1 MEMTG
6 VLLLF
11 VNVYI
16 NIKIILLLYMSVY
29 IDYFLKIFAYGP
41 FFLIIISWF
50 LLWNKNTLFFYYT
63 VGLFLDTILNLVLK
77 GLFKQSRPLEDPQK
91 FNLAITHGKRF
102 LFKDGMPYD
111 IFGMPSGHSQSVLFS
126 TVFMYFALKD
136 KKMIYIYAIISLL
149 TMIQR
154 IYSYN
159 HTLFQTIIG
168 AFIGSIVGYLMFFL
182 SGQKLTG
189 IITEKLDDFGP
200 I

>member
-1 MEMTG
+1 MIG
-6 VLLLF
+6 VLPLF

-16 NIKIILLLYMSVY
+16 NIKICLLLYMSIY
-29 IDYFLKIFAYGP
+29 GDYFLKIFAYGP
-41 FFLIIISWF
+41 FFLIILSWF

-63 VGLFLDTILNLVLK
+63 IGLFLDTILNLVLK
-77 GLFKQSRPLEDPQK
+77 GLFKHPRPSADPQK

-136 KKMIYIYAIISLL
+136 KKIIYIYLIISLL
-149 TMIQR
+149 TIIQR

-159 HTLFQTIIG
+159 HTLFQTIVG
-168 AFIGSIVGYLMFFL
+168 AFIGSLVGYLMFFL

>member
-1 MEMTG
+1 MT
-6 VLLLF
+6 
-11 VNVYI
+11 
-16 NIKIILLLYMSVY
+16 VY
-29 IDYFLKIFAYGP
+29 IDYFLNIFSYGP
-41 FFLIIISWF
+41 LFLIILSWY

-63 VGLFLDTILNLVLK
+63 VGLFLDTILNLVVK
-77 GLFKQSRPLEDPQK
+77 GLFKQSRPSEDPQK

-126 TVFMYFALKD
+126 TIFMYFALKD
-136 KKMIYIYAIISLL
+136 KKIIYIYLIISLL
-149 TMIQR
+149 TITQR

-159 HTLFQTIIG
+159 HTLFQTIVG
-168 AFIGSIVGYLMFFL
+168 AFIGSLVGYLMFFL

-200 I
+200 V

>member
-1 MEMTG
+1 MIG

-16 NIKIILLLYMSVY
+16 NIKICLLLYMSIY
-29 IDYFLKIFAYGP
+29 ADYFLKIFAYGP
-41 FFLIIISWF
+41 FFLIILSWF

-63 VGLFLDTILNLVLK
+63 IGLFLDTILNLVLK
-77 GLFKQSRPLEDPQK
+77 GLFKHPRPSEDLQK

-111 IFGMPSGHSQSVLFS
+111 IFGMPSSHSQSVLFS
-126 TVFMYFALKD
+126 TIFMYFALKD
-136 KKMIYIYAIISLL
+136 KKIIYIYLIISLL
-149 TMIQR
+149 TIIQR

-159 HTLFQTIIG
+159 HTLFQTIVG
-168 AFIGSIVGYLMFFL
+168 AFIGSLVGYLMFFL

>member
-1 MEMTG
+1 
-6 VLLLF
+6 
-11 VNVYI
+11 
-16 NIKIILLLYMSVY
+16 
-29 IDYFLKIFAYGP
+29 
-41 FFLIIISWF
+41 
-50 LLWNKNTLFFYYT
+50 
-63 VGLFLDTILNLVLK
+63 
-77 GLFKQSRPLEDPQK
+77 
-91 FNLAITHGKRF
+91 
-102 LFKDGMPYD
+102 MPYD

-159 HTLFQTIIG
+159 HTLFQTIVG
-168 AFIGSIVGYLMFFL
+168 TFIGSLVGYLMFFL

>member
-1 MEMTG
+1 MT
-6 VLLLF
+6 
-11 VNVYI
+11 
-16 NIKIILLLYMSVY
+16 VY
-29 IDYFLKIFAYGP
+29 IDYFLNIFSYGP
-41 FFLIIISWF
+41 IFLIILSWS
-50 LLWNKNTLFFYYT
+50 LLWNKHTLFFYYT
-63 VGLFLDTILNLVLK
+63 VGLFLDTILNLILK
-77 GLFKQSRPLEDPQK
+77 GLFKHPRPSEDLQK

-126 TVFMYFALKD
+126 TVFMYFSLKD
-136 KKMIYIYAIISLL
+136 KKIIYIYLIISLL
-149 TMIQR
+149 TIIQR

-159 HTLFQTIIG
+159 HTLFQTIVG
-168 AFIGSIVGYLMFFL
+168 TFIGSLVGYLMFFL

>member
-1 MEMTG
+1 M
-6 VLLLF
+6 
-11 VNVYI
+11 
-16 NIKIILLLYMSVY
+16 Y
-29 IDYFLKIFAYGP
+29 IDYFLKVFAYGP
-41 FFLIIISWF
+41 FFLIILSWF

-77 GLFKQSRPLEDPQK
+77 GIFKHPRPSEDPQK

-149 TMIQR
+149 TMFQR

-159 HTLFQTIIG
+159 HTLFQAIIG
-168 AFIGSIVGYLMFFL
+168 AFIGSIVGYLMFFFIR
-182 SGQKLTG
+182 SKINRYYNRKIG
-189 IITEKLDDFGP
+189 
-200 I
+200 

>member
-1 MEMTG
+1 
-6 VLLLF
+6 
-11 VNVYI
+11 
-16 NIKIILLLYMSVY
+16 MSIY
-29 IDYFLKIFAYGP
+29 TDYFLKIFAYGP
-41 FFLIIISWF
+41 FLLIILSWF

-63 VGLFLDTILNLVLK
+63 IGLFLDTILNLVLK
-77 GLFKQSRPLEDPQK
+77 GLFKQPRPSADPQK

-126 TVFMYFALKD
+126 TVFMYFSLKD
-136 KKMIYIYAIISLL
+136 KKIIYIYLIISLL
-149 TMIQR
+149 TIIQR

-159 HTLFQTIIG
+159 HTLFQTIVG
-168 AFIGSIVGYLMFFL
+168 TFIGSLVGYLMFFL

>member
-1 MEMTG
+1 
-6 VLLLF
+6 
-11 VNVYI
+11 
-16 NIKIILLLYMSVY
+16 MSIY

-41 FFLIIISWF
+41 LFLIILSWF

-63 VGLFLDTILNLVLK
+63 IGLFLDTILNLVLK
-77 GLFKQSRPLEDPQK
+77 GIFKQPRPLEDPQK

-102 LFKDGMPYD
+102 LLKDGMPYD

-126 TVFMYFALKD
+126 SVFMYFALKD
-136 KKMIYIYAIISLL
+136 KKIIYIYAIISLL

-159 HTLFQTIIG
+159 HTLFQTIVG

>member
-1 MEMTG
+1 
-6 VLLLF
+6 
-11 VNVYI
+11 
-16 NIKIILLLYMSVY
+16 MSIY

-41 FFLIIISWF
+41 FFLIILSWF

-77 GLFKQSRPLEDPQK
+77 GIFKHPRPSEDLQK

-149 TMIQR
+149 TMTQR

-159 HTLFQTIIG
+159 HTLFQAIIG

>member
-1 MEMTG
+1 MI
-6 VLLLF
+6 LKLF
-11 VNVYI
+11 DEFGTFGPL
-16 NIKIILLLYMSVY
+16 IL
-29 IDYFLKIFAYGP
+29 
-41 FFLIIISWF
+41 FFISIY
-50 LLWNKNTLFFYYT
+50 LLWDIDNLFFYYI
-63 VGLFLDTILNLVLK
+63 VGIFSNSILNLILK
-77 GLFKQSRPLEDPQK
+77 GIFQQPRPSEDIK
-91 FNLAITHGKRF
+91 HFNLALTHGKIF
-102 LFKDGMPYD
+102 LFKNGIPYD

-149 TMIQR
+149 TMTQR

-159 HTLFQTIIG
+159 HTLFQVIIG

>member
-1 MEMTG
+1 MT
-6 VLLLF
+6 
-11 VNVYI
+11 
-16 NIKIILLLYMSVY
+16 VY
-29 IDYFLKIFAYGP
+29 IDYFLNIFSYGP
-41 FFLIIISWF
+41 LFLIILSWS

-77 GLFKQSRPLEDPQK
+77 GLFKYPRPSDDLQK
-91 FNLAITHGKRF
+91 CNLAITHGKRF

-126 TVFMYFALKD
+126 SVFMYFTLKD

>member
-1 MEMTG
+1 
-6 VLLLF
+6 
-11 VNVYI
+11 
-16 NIKIILLLYMSVY
+16 MSIY
-29 IDYFLKIFAYGP
+29 TDYFLKIFAYGP
-41 FFLIIISWF
+41 FFLIILSWF

-63 VGLFLDTILNLVLK
+63 IGLFLDTILNLVLK
-77 GLFKQSRPLEDPQK
+77 GLFKQPRPSADPQK

-136 KKMIYIYAIISLL
+136 KKIIYIYAIISLL

-159 HTLFQTIIG
+159 HTLFQTIVG